1 MSRNPVTF
9 EHLSFKV
16 DELKTVLQLRGLPS
30 ISVKDQTVNSLGFVG
45 HGSFCHKSQ
54 LRRHSVKSATGDA
67 NRVSVALCS
76 NKIDLWTRNLNF
88 T

>member
-45 HGSFCHKSQ
+45 H
-54 LRRHSVKSATGDA
+54 A
-67 NRVSVALCS
+67 VSVA
-76 NKIDLWTRNLNF
+76 NLSSAAVV
-88 T
+88 